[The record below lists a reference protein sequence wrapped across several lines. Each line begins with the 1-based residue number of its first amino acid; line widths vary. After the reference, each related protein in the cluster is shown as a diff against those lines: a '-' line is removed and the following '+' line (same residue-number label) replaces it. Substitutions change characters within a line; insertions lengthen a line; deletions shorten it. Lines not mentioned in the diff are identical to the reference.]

1 MDREILS
8 KVIKL
13 VAKYADCSPAEL
25 SANTRL
31 SETGIESIGVAELI
45 FDLESEYDIHIED
58 TDEIQNRFNLGTIG
72 DIVKMIMSK
81 ALEPV
86 DD

>member
-1 MDREILS
+1 MDREILG

>member
-1 MDREILS
+1 METAILN
-8 KVIKL
+8 KVIQL
-13 VAKYADCSPAEL
+13 VAKYADCSPTEL

-58 TDEIQNRFNLGTIG
+58 TNEIQNRFDLGTIG

-81 ALEPV
+81 TLESV
-86 DD
+86 NE